1 MDRLSVRVAEIRRE
15 TESVKAFVLESA
27 TGDVLPPF
35 AAGAHID
42 VRVVL
47 ASGQIAWRSYSLAG
61 DPAERGP
68 YEIGVLRTR
77 DGGGSAYLHDRISIG
92 DTLEV
97 SAPSNRFPLAENAG
111 EHVLIAGGIGITPLL
126 SMARALARR
135 AERFELWYLAR
146 SADTMSFVGAVD
158 CLQGG
163 RVMKH
168 FTRNEAGR
176 RLDLSR
182 PLGRPAPGKHIY
194 VCGPRSLVDDARRV
208 AGELGYTQQAV
219 HFELFNATPATD
231 ETSFEVELARSSVR
245 FTVSPGETIL
255 EEAYKR
261 GIFPSSD
268 CTRGECGACLTR
280 VLEGQPLHRDVYL
293 TDAERAANEYMMIC
307 VSRSRSPR
315 LALEL

>member
-1 MDRLSVRVAEIRRE
+1 MDRLCVRVAEIRRE

-27 TGDVLPPF
+27 TGDMLPPF

-42 VRVVL
+42 VRVVI
-47 ASGQIAWRSYSLAG
+47 ASGETAWRSYSLAG
-61 DPAERGP
+61 DPAERGR

-77 DGGGSAYLHDRISIG
+77 DGGGSAYLHDRVSIG
-92 DTLEV
+92 DALEI
-97 SAPSNRFPLAENAG
+97 SAPSNRFPLAENAA

-126 SMARALARR
+126 SMARALACR
-135 AERFELWYLAR
+135 AERFELWYLGR
-146 SADTMSFVGAVD
+146 SADATPFAGAVD
-158 CLQGG
+158 RLQGG

-168 FTRNEAGR
+168 FTRSEPGS

-194 VCGPRSLVDDARRV
+194 VCGPRSLVDDVLRV
-208 AGELGYTQQAV
+208 AGESGYTRQTL

-231 ETSFEVELARSSVR
+231 ETSFEVELVRSSVR
-245 FTVSPGETIL
+245 FTVGPRETIL
-255 EEAYKR
+255 EEAHKR

-280 VLEGQPLHRDVYL
+280 VLEGEPLHRDVYL
-293 TDAERAANEYMMIC
+293 TDAEKAVNEFMMIC

-315 LALEL
+315 LVLEL